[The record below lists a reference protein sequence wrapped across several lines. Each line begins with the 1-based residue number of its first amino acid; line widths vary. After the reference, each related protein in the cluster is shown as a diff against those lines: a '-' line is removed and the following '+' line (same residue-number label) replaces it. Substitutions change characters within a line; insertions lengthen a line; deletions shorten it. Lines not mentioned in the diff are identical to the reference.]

1 MTQGEPPDRRPRE
14 NQILAEPA
22 TLERCRKDYDT
33 GSADRATA
41 YKQMSRRAV
50 PDAS

>member
-1 MTQGEPPDRRPRE
+1 MTSNEPPDRRPRE
-14 NQILAEPA
+14 NRIVAEPA

-41 YKQMSRRAV
+41 YKRMRRRA
-50 PDAS
+50 PDAR